1 MITRRQ
7 LFAGA
12 GGLAA
17 ASLLG
22 THRLARAA
30 KAPPKRLVLFFT
42 PHGTVWDDWRPT
54 GTATNFTLGSILQP
68 LAAYQDR
75 LALID
80 GMQIRSPYDHRV
92 PHTYDLPAL
101 WTGSPID
108 TEADLFERTDLGVS
122 FGWNTGTSVDQFI
135 GTELPLTTPYR
146 TLEFGVGTGNGLH
159 PARRMIYT
167 GPAAPLDPFDGPQ
180 TAWNALFRGFEPGKT
195 SAAAAL
201 AARRASILDRVT
213 QELASVRETVSA
225 ADRVRLDAH
234 TDAIRELELTLEAD
248 VVCTPPTDPGLV
260 SFEQEMDAQL
270 DMLVAC
276 LACGLTNIATFQH
289 KIGDND
295 TSLYDWLGITT
306 GGHHLTSHDTSQ
318 GAQDLLSGL
327 YTYYAERFAH
337 LLQQL
342 DRLPEGDGTM
352 LDHTLVI
359 WGTEVGIGWNHDVS
373 NVPFVVAGGAQTG
386 LIGNR
391 YHDLR
396 GQNYGHNRLL
406 VSACHAMGLSTVG
419 TYGTTDEGS
428 GGVPGLLL

>member
-108 TEADLFERTDLGVS
+108 TEADLFERTDHGVS

-135 GTELPLTTPYR
+135 ATELPLTTPYR

-248 VVCTPPTDPGLV
+248 VICTPPADPGLV

-270 DMLVAC
+270 DMLVAS

-295 TSLYDWLGITT
+295 TSVT
-306 GGHHLTSHDTSQ
+306 GWMVFALKSAEEAGLQIDPEAFNGS
-318 GAQDLLSGL
+318 LSWFDEV
-327 YTYYAERFAH
+327 T
-337 LLQQL
+337 
-342 DRLPEGDGTM
+342 DGDGWIA
-352 LDHTLVI
+352 LLNFRQH
-359 WGTEVGIGWNHDVS
+359 
-373 NVPFVVAGGAQTG
+373 VV
-386 LIGNR
+386 
-391 YHDLR
+391 DE
-396 GQNYGHNRLL
+396 L
-406 VSACHAMGLSTVG
+406 VSADLDQYFVLGGELQDMGWRTFSPPQLYRRIDDCVMHRIGQVG
-419 TYGTTDEGS
+419 
-428 GGVPGLLL
+428 